1 MDINDL
7 MKKINESMD
16 NMDLVTAR
24 RFIENNI
31 ELINENRH
39 LLKSNARS
47 LFEMLLNKTESVIN
61 KLNRNEMNVIYSIN
75 KYASNFDVR
84 GLKLSI
90 KNNPALLVRKDIKYY
105 LSEDA
110 KTLLTGMKVIN
121 IDNENE

>member
-1 MDINDL
+1 MDISDL
-7 MKKINESMD
+7 MKKINQSID

-24 RFIENNI
+24 SFIENNL
-31 ELINENRH
+31 ELISENRH

-47 LFEMLLNKTESVIN
+47 LFEMLLNNTESVIN

-90 KNNPALLVRKDIKYY
+90 KNNSALLVRKDIKHY
-105 LSEDA
+105 LNEDA

-121 IDNENE
+121 ISNE